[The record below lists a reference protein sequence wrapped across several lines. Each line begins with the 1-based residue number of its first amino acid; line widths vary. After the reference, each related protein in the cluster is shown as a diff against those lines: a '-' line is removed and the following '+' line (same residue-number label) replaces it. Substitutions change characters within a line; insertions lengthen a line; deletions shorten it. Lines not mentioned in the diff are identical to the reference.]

1 MTCYEM
7 LWWHEIISASLKLFS
22 RKALKKHKEKKTL
35 SVLKIH
41 TYMTPGLAEG
51 LPWWLR
57 RKRLS
62 AMRETWVRF
71 LGREDPL
78 GKEMA
83 IHSSTLARKIPWT
96 EEPDRLH
103 PMESQSRTQL
113 SDFTS
118 LHFSGVREWL
128 YCKADWASCF
138 SLRLTGAIPAFLC
151 SAFSVS
157 SNDPSYI
164 FPTLSVPVQ
173 MTSQQPL
180 DCQQAYYAQSPYS
193 RMYLP

>member
-1 MTCYEM
+1 MAQTE
-7 LWWHEIISASLKLFS
+7 ASVCNAGDLGS
-22 RKALKKHKEKKTL
+22 IPR
-35 SVLKIH
+35 SGRS
-41 TYMTPGLAEG
+41 PGEG
-51 LPWWLR
+51 N
-57 RKRLS
+57 
-62 AMRETWVRF
+62 
-71 LGREDPL
+71 GN
-78 GKEMA
+78 
-83 IHSSTLARKIPWT
+83 HSSTLARKIPWM

-138 SLRLTGAIPAFLC
+138 SLRLTGTIPAFLC

>member
-1 MTCYEM
+1 
-7 LWWHEIISASLKLFS
+7 
-22 RKALKKHKEKKTL
+22 
-35 SVLKIH
+35 
-41 TYMTPGLAEG
+41 
-51 LPWWLR
+51 
-57 RKRLS
+57 
-62 AMRETWVRF
+62 MRETWVRF

-118 LHFSGVREWL
+118 LHFSGVRKWL

-193 RMYLP
+193 RMYLPWTCSQPFVLNGDIFRYSELCHDVCFETQFCSKAIDILGNNWSRT